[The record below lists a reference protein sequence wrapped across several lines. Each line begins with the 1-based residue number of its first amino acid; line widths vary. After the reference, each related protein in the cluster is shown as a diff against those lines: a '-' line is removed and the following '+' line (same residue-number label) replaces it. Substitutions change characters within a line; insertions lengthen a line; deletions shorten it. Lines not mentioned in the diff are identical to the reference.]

1 MWNFTKHQTLDFRLD
16 YRIRTRCTQ
25 EIDNLCAAAKAEE
38 EALSIDDV
46 YNKKGG
52 HVIKCLKENKGS
64 IKGEACDLEVDRV
77 IRVHEW
83 SPLSSPVRD
92 AMCKDDASKFCNT
105 TKSGFDMNVCLRS
118 NFKKLSSKCRE
129 VEQLQGSLVSG
140 TWRLKPVI
148 RQACKHIF
156 KEYCSDEA
164 KDERLKCV
172 AETVLSSKKKLR
184 TTDKTKRCRDL
195 VYEDMKAT
203 MSDYRIMYGLTFPCM
218 EDAEYVCP
226 DVLYGD
232 GDVMNCLATNRKQVR
247 SEACQRD
254 VRQYMKKAG
263 AVFGTDKDTFNACK
277 ADAQSLCGGIT
288 PGSGRVHN
296 CLSQHLSI
304 LEEECQEAEFEDLQR
319 KSEDIT
325 LDADTM
331 QLCKAPIQEL
341 CNNIES
347 GEGLVWRCLEDN
359 LWSKSM
365 TADCRLKIRQH
376 VALKNSNYGLN
387 PAITQNCGD
396 DLEFL
401 CEDTPGAVFGKNGD
415 SRAAI
420 DCLVEER
427 ESINNVK
434 CKSAILRKAVQ
445 RMEDIENDAPTYLAC
460 YDDIQSFCSYDTP
473 PEYIHSCLQDN
484 IESLSS
490 QCQTREIEVMRQQSR
505 NFLLNMKLQVCKA
518 SAQKYCKDLPWT
530 KVIGCL
536 LDVLHHKE
544 LPGDCKTALVDEQEK
559 RSKSIDF
566 NPTLA
571 DDCRADVDSLLYGG
585 VCQDTTSDKGKGV
598 KFEGRLIRCLL
609 DHKEKVTR
617 TDCKFA
623 IVKIMQRQSNDW
635 RANFNMVRACSPDVE
650 FLCPDVTEG
659 FGRVHECLRENFARV
674 ESQQC
679 KQIVQSMNKTEHED
693 ARINPRVHEKC
704 DKDAKKFC
712 RSTVPGHARLIIC
725 LSLHWNRD
733 GFSADCKAAL
743 KSLNIDDKLAKVD
756 KRNKEQAVIVQPFVA
771 EMMDLLSRSSE
782 SWGVGGVLGSF
793 LMLWAFGVLT
803 VLSVLLVR
811 RKCCGSSQAVVR
823 HLAL

>member
-1 MWNFTKHQTLDFRLD
+1 M
-16 YRIRTRCTQ
+16 
-25 EIDNLCAAAKAEE
+25 
-38 EALSIDDV
+38 
-46 YNKKGG
+46 
-52 HVIKCLKENKGS
+52 
-64 IKGEACDLEVDRV
+64 
-77 IRVHEW
+77 
-83 SPLSSPVRD
+83 
-92 AMCKDDASKFCNT
+92 M
-105 TKSGFDMNVCLRS
+105 
-118 NFKKLSSKCRE
+118 
-129 VEQLQGSLVSG
+129 
-140 TWRLKPVI
+140 
-148 RQACKHIF
+148 
-156 KEYCSDEA
+156 
-164 KDERLKCV
+164 
-172 AETVLSSKKKLR
+172 
-184 TTDKTKRCRDL
+184 
-195 VYEDMKAT
+195 
-203 MSDYRIMYGLTFPCM
+203 
-218 EDAEYVCP
+218 
-226 DVLYGD
+226 
-232 GDVMNCLATNRKQVR
+232 
-247 SEACQRD
+247 
-254 VRQYMKKAG
+254 
-263 AVFGTDKDTFNACK
+263 
-277 ADAQSLCGGIT
+277 
-288 PGSGRVHN
+288 
-296 CLSQHLSI
+296 
-304 LEEECQEAEFEDLQR
+304 
-319 KSEDIT
+319 
-325 LDADTM
+325 
-331 QLCKAPIQEL
+331 
-341 CNNIES
+341 
-347 GEGLVWRCLEDN
+347 
-359 LWSKSM
+359 
-365 TADCRLKIRQH
+365 
-376 VALKNSNYGLN
+376 
-387 PAITQNCGD
+387 
-396 DLEFL
+396 
-401 CEDTPGAVFGKNGD
+401 
-415 SRAAI
+415 
-420 DCLVEER
+420 
-427 ESINNVK
+427 
-434 CKSAILRKAVQ
+434 
-445 RMEDIENDAPTYLAC
+445 
-460 YDDIQSFCSYDTP
+460 
-473 PEYIHSCLQDN
+473 
-484 IESLSS
+484 
-490 QCQTREIEVMRQQSR
+490 VMRQQSG
-505 NFLLNMKLQVCKA
+505 NFLLNMKLQVCKG
-518 SAQKYCKDLPWT
+518 SVQKYCKNLPWT

-571 DDCRADVDSLLYGG
+571 DDCRADIDSLLYGG

-811 RKCCGSSQAVVR
+811 RKCCGSSQAFVR